1 MHIHAAILWEQGQPL
16 SVESA
21 ELDAPGP
28 GEVLIE
34 LKAAGV
40 CHSDLHPAR
49 GDWPAKTPL
58 VLGHEGAGM
67 VREVGPSVTTLKPGD
82 HVVLCWAPACGVCAP
97 CLEGRAVLCDR
108 VEKVTFRNKLP
119 SGAARLHA
127 RGQDLAPF
135 LGTACFS
142 DFVIVPEAGAIPV
155 ARDIPFEALATIG
168 CAVITGVGAVTNAGQ
183 VPKGS
188 TVAVIGAG
196 GVGLNV
202 VQGAA
207 IAGCERIIAIDVRP
221 KPLEIARQFGATD
234 AIGPHHGGAADASAD
249 VAPAVRAL
257 TAGRGAD
264 FVFDTV
270 GSPATLTLAFACT
283 RKGGAVVLT
292 GLSRMDAQAAFP
304 MFPFVMQEKRLL
316 GSVYGSGQPAR
327 DIPRLVSLYQEGK
340 LKLGELVSRTY
351 ALDKVNDALTALAA
365 SDGARGVIRW

>member
-1 MHIHAAILWEQGQPL
+1 VREI
-16 SVESA
+16 
-21 ELDAPGP
+21 GP
-28 GEVLIE
+28 AVTS
-34 LKAAGV
+34 LKA
-40 CHSDLHPAR
+40 
-49 GDWPAKTPL
+49 
-58 VLGHEGAGM
+58 
-67 VREVGPSVTTLKPGD
+67 GD

-97 CLEGRAVLCDR
+97 CLEGRAALCDR
-108 VEKVTFRNKLP
+108 VERVTFRNKLP
-119 SGAARLHA
+119 SKASRLHA

-142 DFVIVPEAGAIPV
+142 DFVVVPEGGAIPV
-155 ARDIPFEALATIG
+155 ARDIPFDALATIG
-168 CAVITGVGAVTNAGQ
+168 CAVITGVGAVTNAAR

-188 TVAVIGAG
+188 RVAVIGAG

-207 IAGCERIIAIDVRP
+207 IAGCERIIAIDLRP
-221 KPLEIARQFGATD
+221 RPLEIAREFGATD
-234 AIGPHHGGAADASAD
+234 TIGGTDASLD
-249 VAPAVRAL
+249 VAESVREL

-270 GSPATLTLAFACT
+270 GSPATLALALSAT

-327 DIPRLVSLYQEGK
+327 DIPRLVSLYQEGN

-351 ALDKVNDALTALAA
+351 ALDQVNDALTALAA
-365 SDGARGVIRW
+365 SDGARGVIKW